1 MDMAKKQKTKVSNS
15 KASNPT
21 NSGIPEF
28 HKLYPHASQA
38 DLSPRNAMALWVVAT
53 EMYDFANSDIDE
65 ICDGGT
71 PIKESFVLGG
81 LPPICRNADK
91 VWLQRFAQCFKDM
104 AEKLQKGLVPYPTC
118 TGEEV
123 ALHLALT
130 VLEDDSSCATGR
142 KANLDTI
149 SMDAA
154 LAEAYETCGR
164 SATDLD
170 VHYLREILF
179 EDWDYQY
186 LYNMED
192 DGIEDSEVG
201 AMLGIGNL
209 TPKKWFLPFRP

>member
-71 PIKESFVLGG
+71 PIKESFVLRG

-123 ALHLALT
+123 ALSLALE
-130 VLEDDSSCATGR
+130 VVAAGSLGDHGREAELDMISERDDLVEA
-142 KANLDTI
+142 
-149 SMDAA
+149 DA
-154 LAEAYETCGR
+154 LCDR
-164 SATDLD
+164 SEVDFD